1 MDSILFPVLLTLKIS
16 FLSTFFVFFI
26 GIFISYILAKVEFRG
41 RNMLEIIVTLPMV
54 LPPTVLGYL
63 LALQL
68 GKNGVIGSL
77 FYKLTGSG
85 ILFTWEA
92 GVIASF
98 VVSLPLMVKT
108 TTAAISAV
116 DKELEH
122 VSYTL
127 GNTKLGTALLITLPL
142 SKKGIIAGMVLSFA
156 RSVGEFGATL
166 MVAGNMPG
174 KTNTMSLSI
183 YQAFQ
188 TGQYDLANILVI
200 TLILMS
206 FLSIYITGKMADKL
220 NS

>member
-1 MDSILFPVLLTLKIS
+1 MDSILFPILLTLKIS

-26 GIFISYILAKVEFRG
+26 GIFISYILARMEFRG
-41 RNMLEIIVTLPMV
+41 RNNLEILVTLPMV

-68 GKNGVIGSL
+68 GKNGIIGSI
-77 FYKLTGSG
+77 FYELTGSG

-92 GVIASF
+92 AVIASF
-98 VVSLPLMVKT
+98 IVSLPLMVKT

-127 GNTKLGTALLITLPL
+127 GQGKLKTALKITLPL
-142 SKKGIIAGMVLSFA
+142 SKKGIIAGAILSFA

-166 MVAGNMPG
+166 MVSGNMPG

-188 TGQYDLANILVI
+188 TGDYNLANSLVIILV
-200 TLILMS
+200 LMS
-206 FLSIYITGKMADKL
+206 FLSIYITGKMADRL

>member
-1 MDSILFPVLLTLKIS
+1 
-16 FLSTFFVFFI
+16 
-26 GIFISYILAKVEFRG
+26 
-41 RNMLEIIVTLPMV
+41 
-54 LPPTVLGYL
+54 
-63 LALQL
+63 
-68 GKNGVIGSL
+68 
-77 FYKLTGSG
+77 
-85 ILFTWEA
+85 
-92 GVIASF
+92 
-98 VVSLPLMVKT
+98 MVKT

>member
-1 MDSILFPVLLTLKIS
+1 M
-16 FLSTFFVFFI
+16 
-26 GIFISYILAKVEFRG
+26 EFRG
-41 RNMLEIIVTLPMV
+41 RNSLEILVTLPMV

-68 GKNGVIGSL
+68 GKNGIIGSL

-92 GVIASF
+92 AVIASF
-98 VVSLPLMVKT
+98 IVSLPLMVKT

-127 GNTKLGTALLITLPL
+127 GQGKLKTALKITLPL
-142 SKKGIIAGMVLSFA
+142 SKKGIIAGAILSFA

-166 MVAGNMPG
+166 MVSGNMPG

-188 TGQYDLANILVI
+188 TGDYNLANILVI
-200 TLILMS
+200 ILVLMS
-206 FLSIYITGKMADKL
+206 FLSIYLTGKMADRL

>member
-1 MDSILFPVLLTLKIS
+1 MDSILFPILLTLKIS

-26 GIFISYILAKVEFRG
+26 GIFISYILARMEFRG
-41 RNMLEIIVTLPMV
+41 RNTLEIIVTLPMV

-68 GKNGVIGSL
+68 GKNGIIGSII
-77 FYKLTGSG
+77 YELTGSG

-92 GVIASF
+92 AVIASF
-98 VVSLPLMVKT
+98 IVSLPLMVKT

-127 GNTKLGTALLITLPL
+127 GQNKLKTALKITLPL
-142 SKKGIIAGMVLSFA
+142 SKKGIIAGVVLSFA

-188 TGQYDLANILVI
+188 TGNYNLANILVI
-200 TLILMS
+200 ILVLMS
-206 FLSIYITGKMADKL
+206 FLSIYITGKMADRL

>member
-200 TLILMS
+200 TLI
-206 FLSIYITGKMADKL
+206 
-220 NS
+220 

>member
-41 RNMLEIIVTLPMV
+41 RNILEIIVTLPMV

-68 GKNGVIGSL
+68 GKNGIIGSL

-98 VVSLPLMVKT
+98 IVSLPLMVKT

-127 GNTKLGTALLITLPL
+127 GNTKLGTALSITLPL

-188 TGQYDLANILVI
+188 TGQYDLANVLVI